1 MKYIKNYNLNSKRGN
16 EVMSWKIRFEIE
28 ISGVKDMETANNI
41 GKEFS
46 ITLRKTTDNFL
57 EDLDIPE
64 FNVIIKNSKE
74 IER

>member
-1 MKYIKNYNLNSKRGN
+1 
-16 EVMSWKIRFEIE
+16 MSWKIIFEIE

-46 ITLRKTTDNFL
+46 TSLRRSINIFL
-57 EDLDIPE
+57 EDLDISE
-64 FNVIIKNSKE
+64 ENVIIKNSKE